1 MQTDYLYP
9 KVCDRENI
17 NNWIE
22 QGSTDIVQRASKK
35 TAELFEH
42 HFPEHISEE
51 MDQKIRGLFPFR
63 FDRTPMNFRK

>member
-9 KVCDRENI
+9 EVGDRENI

-35 TAELFEH
+35 TAELLEH

-51 MDQKIRGLFPFR
+51 MDQKIRGIFPVRFR
-63 FDRTPMNFRK
+63 